1 MNLTTKTLGS
11 YLSGVLPLRGDGLV
25 GVLLLLDD
33 VLLDLESKEEFRG
46 TFQGWAYLATAC
58 CSPRLGVLEFCSEK
72 NKLVER
78 GKEVVVVGDVVK
90 FVVQNV

>member
-1 MNLTTKTLGS
+1 MLSTVYFEFDYKTIGS

-46 TFQGWAYLATAC
+46 TFQG
-58 CSPRLGVLEFCSEK
+58 
-72 NKLVER
+72 
-78 GKEVVVVGDVVK
+78 
-90 FVVQNV
+90 